1 MAASPQ
7 YIEGRGAADKKG
19 ARLRRGLCRKVV
31 FQGATA
37 LWAEGGGIAMGPRS
51 GPGSEGS
58 KGSKGSEGGGIA
70 LSGDEFYCR
79 LSAAGVTEFSRRSS
93 VILSEAKDLGKNSK

>member
-31 FQGATA
+31 FQGATGFWPEDGGIAFGHAFGVRVDGPLGRRFLGFLGLTA
-37 LWAEGGGIAMGPRS
+37 LWA
-51 GPGSEGS
+51 
-58 KGSKGSEGGGIA
+58 EGGGIA
-70 LSGDEFYCR
+70 LSGDEF
-79 LSAAGVTEFSRRSS
+79 
-93 VILSEAKDLGKNSK
+93 